1 MKHENAGKP
10 WIRQSFFRQYFKIII
25 SPNFFTAKVLFYTVP
40 NNISNVHSY
49 KIKYTER
56 ISEFKRSYSDEDK
69 KKWEKVLTPELAISS
84 DESGTEDGKG
94 VIFCEKIP
102 W

>member
-1 MKHENAGKP
+1 MCQEKRLIESGKHDD
-10 WIRQSFFRQYFKIII
+10 RKIQRRRREQ
-25 SPNFFTAKVLFYTVP
+25 VVRELP

-56 ISEFKRSYSDEDK
+56 ISESKRRSYSDEDK
-69 KKWEKVLTPELAISS
+69 KNWEKVLTPELAISS

-94 VIFCEKIP
+94 VIFCEKYP
-102 W
+102 GEAQN

>member
-1 MKHENAGKP
+1 MMTGRFKEGGENKLS
-10 WIRQSFFRQYFKIII
+10 WNYLIILVMYI
-25 SPNFFTAKVLFYTVP
+25 A
-40 NNISNVHSY
+40 SY

-56 ISEFKRSYSDEDK
+56 ISEFKRRSYSDEDK

>member
-1 MKHENAGKP
+1 MCQEKRLIESGKHDD
-10 WIRQSFFRQYFKIII
+10 RKIQRRRREQ
-25 SPNFFTAKVLFYTVP
+25 VVRELP

-56 ISEFKRSYSDEDK
+56 ISEFKRRSYSDEDK

>member
-1 MKHENAGKP
+1 MCQEKRLIESGKHDD
-10 WIRQSFFRQYFKIII
+10 RKIQRRRREQ
-25 SPNFFTAKVLFYTVP
+25 VVRD
-40 NNISNVHSY
+40 NISNVHSY

-56 ISEFKRSYSDEDK
+56 IPEFKRRSYSDENK